1 MAPASSER
9 KLGKNQY
16 GAVRGLSGRYDFQKF
31 FPDKN
36 LKWRGWGFGSRLKLY
51 LVVDC
56 PERLGNSLLGHDIPN
71 SSFGR
76 KKYYV
81 YWIRSSVSMNT

>member
-1 MAPASSER
+1 MIRKEEPTKHELKRLKIGIRHNAPASSER

-16 GAVRGLSGRYDFQKF
+16 GAVRGLSGRYDFLKF
-31 FPDKN
+31 FPEKN

-56 PERLGNSLLGHDIPN
+56 PPRERLGN
-71 SSFGR
+71 
-76 KKYYV
+76 
-81 YWIRSSVSMNT
+81 